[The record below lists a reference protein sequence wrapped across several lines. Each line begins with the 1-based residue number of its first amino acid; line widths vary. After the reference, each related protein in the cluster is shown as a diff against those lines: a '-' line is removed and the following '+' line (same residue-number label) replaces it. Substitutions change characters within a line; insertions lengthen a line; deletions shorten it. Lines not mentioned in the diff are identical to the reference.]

1 MKWIF
6 PRGMDRVE
14 PCAPVP
20 LVAGNPPLASHL
32 NVKRNVLSLSRQTIK
47 VGKSDCEVQATVGR
61 FTSTRGLSES
71 VDLASSSLFLTAL
84 SLLKLAVTPLR
95 KRPRLLM
102 ENPPCWLDTG
112 GGHRTPSRLLIG
124 QPLPFAPG
132 SRGAAV
138 RRWRPNWLKQWWVD
152 EIFKNSESKRNLASQ
167 TRC

>member
-6 PRGMDRVE
+6 PRGMDRVA

-20 LVAGNPPLASHL
+20 LVAANPTLASHL
-32 NVKRNVLSLSRQTIK
+32 KGKSNVLSLWRQTIK

-61 FTSTRGLSES
+61 FTSNRGLSDR
-71 VDLASSSLFLTAL
+71 VDLASSSLFLSAL

-102 ENPPCWLDTG
+102 ENSPCWLDTS
-112 GGHRTPSRLLIG
+112 GGHRTPSRVLIG

-138 RRWRPNWLKQWWVD
+138 RRWRLNW
-152 EIFKNSESKRNLASQ
+152 
-167 TRC
+167 